1 MNLETRVF
9 VQDYRS
15 VEINSPGEPGV
26 AYIMGSGFGG
36 APQAGT
42 SKHTGL
48 DGFRRRARERN
59 LVLLDRIN
67 EAVPDV
73 RLDYEKDVLPLTPAG
88 MTMER
93 HIVSA
98 SVY

>member
-1 MNLETRVF
+1 
-9 VQDYRS
+9 

-26 AYIMGSGFGG
+26 AYIMDSGFGG